1 MSAELECGGC
11 GKRLKVRPEWVGK
24 KAKCPACGAVSVVR
38 AGGPAR
44 EAAIRLAD
52 SPGPSSPA
60 PPGNVPTVEPV
71 DVVPLQ
77 PAPDAGKGRAPAP
90 AAGGGEACPECGQ
103 PMARDAVICL
113 DCGFNRKTGKQL
125 KTVSRR
131 VERTWYLGGVF
142 EPAVIVVFVLL
153 FLTLGTVA
161 FLGHELLVAG
171 ESGAGGPADR
181 DAAGVS
187 ADVIVGAVLAA
198 AGVLLAG
205 LLLLGSFTRIR
216 ITRDR
221 GGKPLLFRD
230 RWLFFIPVAGS
241 TLELDDYQLI
251 RLGHKEGG
259 AGVQFIALLL
269 LLFLCGLLPGLL
281 FYLLLFRSST
291 FTLEVAGEHAGG
303 LAPEVEPE
311 VLYRG
316 PSEAKMRAIGDTL
329 KEIAGLRYG

>member
-11 GKRLKVRPEWVGK
+11 GKRLKVRPEWEGK

-38 AGGPAR
+38 AAEPAR
-44 EAAIRLAD
+44 EAAVRPAD
-52 SPGPSSPA
+52 FPGPGSPP
-60 PPGNVPTVEPV
+60 PPGNVLTVEPV
-71 DVVPLQ
+71 DALPLQ
-77 PAPDAGKGRAPAP
+77 PAPDAGQGRAPAP
-90 AAGGGEACPECGQ
+90 AAGGDDACPECGQ

-153 FLTLGTVA
+153 ILVLGAVA
-161 FLGHELLVAG
+161 FFGHELLAAAEMNDGGPPEANTAADLGRIIVEAVLVVAG
-171 ESGAGGPADR
+171 VVLGA
-181 DAAGVS
+181 
-187 ADVIVGAVLAA
+187 
-198 AGVLLAG
+198 
-205 LLLLGSFTRIR
+205 LLLLGTFTRIR

-230 RWLFFIPVAGS
+230 RWMFFIPVARS
-241 TLELDDYQLI
+241 TLQLDEYQLI

-259 AGVQFIALLL
+259 AQIHLLAMLL
-269 LLFLCGLLPGLL
+269 LLFLCGLLPGLI
-281 FYLLLFRSST
+281 FYMLLFRGST
-291 FTLEVAGEHAGG
+291 FTLEVAGEHEGG

-316 PSEAKMRAIGDTL
+316 PSEAKMRAIGDSL